1 MRKYCSIAKSIDL
14 SVKDVVKPFSEM
26 PGPKG
31 IFGIGNFYNY
41 MKIFGLF

>member
-1 MRKYCSIAKSIDL
+1 MWKRFSAVQVSIRNF
-14 SVKDVVKPFSEM
+14 SVKSYNDI

-41 MKIFGLF
+41 TSLGIFG